1 MHYFFH
7 PNLSE
12 NIFSLSKDESKHIA
26 ILRKLPKDE
35 VYVTDGKGK
44 LVRAVILSTTKGC
57 TELNI
62 LEEVIHTP
70 PNNRLHIAIAPTK
83 NIERIEWFVEKSCEI
98 GIHKI
103 SFILCKHSERKK
115 INMERIEKIIISACK
130 QSHKTIFPLLS
141 PLTEFKTFVTQSTE
155 KHKFITHCYS
165 KPLPHLK
172 ATITLE
178 ENLILIGPEGDF
190 STDEIHLASQL
201 NYTSVSLGSERLRTE
216 TAGLYVCAIYNLLN

>member
-7 PNLSE
+7 PNLTE
-12 NIFSLSKDESKHIA
+12 DIFSLNKEESKHVA

-35 VYVTDGKGK
+35 IYVTDGKGK
-44 LVRAVILSTTKGC
+44 LVRAVVLSVTKGC
-57 TELNI
+57 IELNI

-70 PNNRLHIAIAPTK
+70 PNNRLHVAIAPTK

-115 INMERIEKIIISACK
+115 INMERFEKIVISACK
-130 QSHKTIFPLLS
+130 QSHKTLFPTLN
-141 PLTEFKTFVTQSTE
+141 PLTDFKTFVAQSKE
-155 KHKFITHCYS
+155 KHKFIAHCN
-165 KPLPHLK
+165 PEVLPHLK
-172 ATITLE
+172 EILSPN
-178 ENLILIGPEGDF
+178 ENLVLIGPEGDF
-190 STDEIHLASQL
+190 STHEIHLASQL

-216 TAGLYVCAIYNLLN
+216 TAGLYTCAIYNLLN